1 MVAAMLPAK
10 ISIILPTWNKEM
22 GNLRNADVV
31 LLISALWSWITI
43 I

>member
-1 MVAAMLPAK
+1 MVAAMLQQEMSVTPPTKNKK
-10 ISIILPTWNKEM
+10 I

-31 LLISALWSWITI
+31 LLISALWNWITI